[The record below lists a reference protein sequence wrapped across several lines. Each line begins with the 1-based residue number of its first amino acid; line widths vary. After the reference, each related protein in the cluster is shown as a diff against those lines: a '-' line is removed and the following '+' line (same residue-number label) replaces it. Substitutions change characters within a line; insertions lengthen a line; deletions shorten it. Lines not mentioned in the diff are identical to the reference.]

1 MKLQNSSGNLLL
13 PANTRRKKKMKK
25 SILVAAL
32 VASLLGGAVTPA
44 FAVEPTPA
52 PTIAPRDRTAIL
64 AFKEAMTE
72 FKTDVAAYGQTR
84 DGYKAQLAAHKE
96 AMDSLKP
103 ALWTYSAAK
112 KQISRTFTAAIQA
125 ARSEYRAAISGDAT
139 TEQKIAAKATFDQ
152 IKETAME
159 SRSAAIADLGPAPI
173 KPTAPVKPTKPTKP
187 VRP

>member
-1 MKLQNSSGNLLL
+1 MKLQSNSANLLL

-32 VASLLGGAVTPA
+32 VASLLGGALTPA

-64 AFKEAMTE
+64 AFKEANTE
-72 FKTDVAAYGQTR
+72 YKTDIAAYRAIR
-84 DGYKAQLAAHKE
+84 DDFRSQRTAHKE
-96 AMDSLKP
+96 AMASLKP
-103 ALWTYSAAK
+103 ALETYSAAK
-112 KQISRTFTAAIQA
+112 KQIAQTFSVAVKA

-139 TEQKIAAKATFDQ
+139 TEQKIAAKATFDE
-152 IKETAME
+152 IRETALA

>member
-1 MKLQNSSGNLLL
+1 MKLQSNSVNLLL

-32 VASLLGGAVTPA
+32 VATLLGGAVTPA
-44 FAVEPTPA
+44 FAVEPTPS

-72 FKTDVAAYGQTR
+72 FKTDVSAYRQAR
-84 DGYKAQLAAHKE
+84 DDYKTQLAAHRE
-96 AMDSLKP
+96 AMASLKP
-103 ALWTYSAAK
+103 ALETYSAAK
-112 KQISRTFTAAIQA
+112 KQIGGTFAAVVQA
-125 ARSEYRAAISGDAT
+125 ARSEYRAAVSGDAK

-152 IKETAME
+152 IKETALA
-159 SRSAAIADLGPAPI
+159 SRSAAIADLGPAPV
-173 KPTAPVKPTKPTKP
+173 KPAAPVKPTKPTKP

>member
-1 MKLQNSSGNLLL
+1 
-13 PANTRRKKKMKK
+13 MKK

-44 FAVEPTPA
+44 FAVEPTPD

-72 FKTDVAAYGQTR
+72 FKSDVATYRQTR
-84 DGYKAQLAAHKE
+84 DDYKTQIAAHRE
-96 AMDSLKP
+96 AMASLKP
-103 ALWTYSAAK
+103 ALKTYSTAK
-112 KQISRTFTAAIQA
+112 KQIGATFAATIQA
-125 ARSEYRAAISGDAT
+125 AKVEYRAAISGDAT

-152 IKETAME
+152 IKETALA
-159 SRSAAIADLGPAPI
+159 SRSAAIADLGPAPV
-173 KPTAPVKPTKPTKP
+173 KPTAPVKPPKPTTP